1 MNPTTGFR
9 PSPTHF
15 ALTLTVLAIGV
26 IPLPSVLNAARQSAQ
41 SLELNRA
48 DREAGAGGYYEGLIE
63 GAESPKGTRSELT
76 LRLMG
81 KPTEWV
87 RFQAANVSRPIL
99 RDFLQFDLWPN
110 LDQPLFGHRFTTNR
124 HGMRDRDY
132 SVTKPA
138 KTFRIALLGSS
149 IDMGWGVGNEETY
162 ENLLEDW
169 LNAHAKLRG
178 IDRRFEVLNFAVAAY
193 SPTQRFA
200 TLPRKAEAFF
210 PDMVIYSATM
220 LDARL
225 LELHLGNLL
234 MRKVDLTYP
243 FLKQAIADAGVTEE
257 DARTGPDR
265 QFVHRDAAKAKIR
278 AHYWPITDA
287 ILGALAAECR
297 SIDVPLVLIAIPRA
311 GKADSPP
318 ARSATIARLSEIAAR
333 HTIPLLDLTG
343 AFDKFDVSKVELAA
357 WDDHP
362 NAFGHRRI
370 FLDLSRALIELP
382 GQYRLLFGEEPT
394 GPIPT
399 P

>member
-1 MNPTTGFR
+1 MNPTRGFR
-9 PSPTHF
+9 PSPAHF
-15 ALTLTVLAIGV
+15 ALTLAVLVAGV
-26 IPLPSVLNAARQSAQ
+26 IPLPRVLNAARQSAQ

-87 RFQAANVSRPIL
+87 RFQAANVSRPTL
-99 RDFLQFDLWPN
+99 RDFLQFDLWPEV
-110 LDQPLFGHRFTTNR
+110 DQPLFGHRFTTNR

-132 SVTKPA
+132 TIAKPPD
-138 KTFRIALLGSS
+138 TFRIALLGSS
-149 IDMGWGVGNEETY
+149 IDMGWGVGDEETY
-162 ENLLEDW
+162 ENLLENW
-169 LNAHAKLRG
+169 LNAHARLKG
-178 IDRRFEVLNFAVAAY
+178 ISRRFEVLNFAVAAY
-193 SPTQRFA
+193 APTQRFA
-200 TLPRKAEAFF
+200 SLSRRATAFS
-210 PDMVIYSATM
+210 PDLVIYSATM

-243 FLKQAIADAGVTEE
+243 FLKQALADAGITEE

-278 AHYWPITDA
+278 AHFWPIIDA
-287 ILGALAAECR
+287 TLGALAAECQ
-297 SIDVPLVLIAIPRA
+297 SLDVPLVLIAIPRA
-311 GKADSPP
+311 GKADSPEFRE
-318 ARSATIARLSEIAAR
+318 AAIARLTGIAAR
-333 HTIPLLDLTG
+333 NATPLIDLTG
-343 AFDKFDVSKVELAA
+343 AFDNFDVSKVELAA

-370 FLDLSRALIELP
+370 FLGLVRGLIEQP
-382 GQYRLLFGEEPT
+382 GQYRTLFGEDPN
-394 GPIPT
+394 GPLPT